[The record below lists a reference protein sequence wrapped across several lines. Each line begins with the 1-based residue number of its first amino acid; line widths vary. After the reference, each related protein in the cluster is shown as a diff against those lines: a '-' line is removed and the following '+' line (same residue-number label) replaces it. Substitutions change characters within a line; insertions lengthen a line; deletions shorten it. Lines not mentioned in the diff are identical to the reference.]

1 MTSSSCD
8 LTTGPKPS
16 PLGGC
21 HPRSLP
27 EAAPCTG
34 PQAPAPL
41 PALIGPLSPR
51 VGSDTTCNI
60 PHRAIERTGTTYPD
74 GPTRTSQGG
83 HPSLDYPR
91 SSTLNLGVLCQH
103 SAQKGKLFRSFLSLE
118 QDVTGGIRADPWRK
132 RSDEGGEWRRG
143 LRACTRSGFWQAS
156 RMAAPNGRRSGT
168 SCKVA

>member
-8 LTTGPKPS
+8 LTTGPRPS

-74 GPTRTSQGG
+74 GPTRTSQGVT
-83 HPSLDYPR
+83 HPWIAPGQARLTWEFFANIQPKRVSCSGPSYR
-91 SSTLNLGVLCQH
+91 SNRMLQVVSEPTLGE
-103 SAQKGKLFRSFLSLE
+103 SGPM
-118 QDVTGGIRADPWRK
+118 RA
-132 RSDEGGEWRRG
+132 G
-143 LRACTRSGFWQAS
+143 SGAG
-156 RMAAPNGRRSGT
+156 A
-168 SCKVA
+168 